1 MTKKFK
7 NCPRFKKCSI
17 NLCPLDFE
25 ARFKKVFPGENTCPF
40 MIKKKN
46 KFQKG
51 IRTLAPDSIL
61 KVIPKLNIKMLNKR
75 NQKRWHA
82 LHKKNATE

>member
-1 MTKKFK
+1 MQNLK
-7 NCPRFKKCSI
+7 NCLRFKKCSI

-25 ARFKKVFPGENTCPF
+25 AKFKKNLSEENICPF
-40 MIKKKN
+40 TIKKKG

-51 IRTLAPDSIL
+51 IKTLAPDSIL
-61 KVIPKLNIKMLNKR
+61 KLVPKSNVKMLNKR
-75 NQKRWHA
+75 NQKQWHA